1 MRKTFTRALII
12 NAVVQFVVTRQRAGN
27 VIEEG
32 AAEALWVRYP
42 FVVLLNALLWTLMVS
57 TLGRITGILRIAR

>member
-1 MRKTFTRALII
+1 MTRTFTRALVI
-12 NAVVQFVVTRQRAGN
+12 NAVVQFIVTRRRAGN

-42 FVVLLNALLWTLMVS
+42 FTVLLNALLWTLMLS
-57 TLGRITGILRIAR
+57 ALGRVVSVFRRAL

>member
-1 MRKTFTRALII
+1 MRKTFTRALIV

-32 AAEALWVRYP
+32 AAEALWLRYP
-42 FVVLLNALLWTLMVS
+42 FTVLMNALLWTLMLS
-57 TLGRITGILRIAR
+57 TFGRVLGVFRLTR